1 MKTTRRLVPVL
12 LCLGTLAAGPVSA
25 EGANPENPEKPEK
38 RLTFSG
44 GVGINAYGLRGA
56 YFGAPDQPKPDA
68 NYGWV
73 ESVGRV
79 GLAYA
84 FSDHVSVSAGVAGV
98 FTLSDDPF
106 GLSDEGT
113 ALVESA
119 RLAVTDLFTPGLD
132 LTIGR
137 QDLKIGDGFL
147 IQDGYYD
154 NKGNV
159 WSIPL
164 TFWDAAKLDYRRG
177 DFAGTVLAAKLSSS
191 FGYDGQLYGLDFAW
205 TPAPKKAATEA
216 GVQAG
221 AEAEAEEE
229 PPKTYLAFSGFARQ
243 DSGEADDDARVLSL
257 RGSVPIGPVTLA
269 GEYAFQGGK
278 RQGVSVGGE
287 AWHADARWDLPLGL
301 APYLFASYLH
311 FSGDDPASTDDEN
324 FIWRHYSSEDWSHYY
339 LGELVGSSLLVNTD
353 LNVLKLEGGLQIVDP
368 LSFRLFYLDLKSD
381 TGAYWEVPEGA
392 GDSLAREWDAVL
404 SWTPND
410 ATELWLLFGQ
420 ATPGSAGEAL
430 WGTRTS
436 NLYSAGFSWSF

>member
-1 MKTTRRLVPVL
+1 MGTTRRLVPVL
-12 LCLGTLAAGPVSA
+12 LCLGTLVAGPVSA
-25 EGANPENPEKPEK
+25 EDEKPEE

-44 GVGINAYGLRGA
+44 GVGVNAYGLRGA

-68 NYGWV
+68 DYGWV
-73 ESVGRV
+73 ETVGRV

-106 GLSDEGT
+106 GVADDGT

-119 RLAVTDLFTPGLD
+119 KLAVTDLFTPGLD

-137 QDLKIGDGFL
+137 QEMKIGDGFL
-147 IQDGYYD
+147 IQDGYAD
-154 NKGNV
+154 HKGAV

-164 TFWDAAKLDYRRG
+164 TFWDAARVDYRRG

-205 TPAPKKAATEA
+205 TPSPKTA
-216 GVQAG
+216 GAG
-221 AEAEAEEE
+221 AEAGAEEA
-229 PPKTYLAFSGFARQ
+229 PPKTYLALSGFARQ
-243 DSGEADDDARVLSL
+243 GSGEADDDARLVSL
-257 RGSVPIGPVTLA
+257 RGSVPLGPVTLA

-287 AWHADARWDLPLGL
+287 AWHADGRWDLPLGL

-311 FSGDDPASTDDEN
+311 FSGDDPGSADDEN
-324 FIWRHYSSEDWSHYY
+324 FVWRNYSSEDWSHYY
-339 LGELVGSSLLVNTD
+339 LGELVASSLLVNTD
-353 LNVLKLEGGLQIVDP
+353 LNVLKLEGGFQIAEP

-381 TGAYWEVPEGA
+381 TGAYWEVPEEA
-392 GDSLAREWDAVL
+392 GDGLAREWDAVL

-420 ATPGSAGEAL
+420 ARPGSAGEAL